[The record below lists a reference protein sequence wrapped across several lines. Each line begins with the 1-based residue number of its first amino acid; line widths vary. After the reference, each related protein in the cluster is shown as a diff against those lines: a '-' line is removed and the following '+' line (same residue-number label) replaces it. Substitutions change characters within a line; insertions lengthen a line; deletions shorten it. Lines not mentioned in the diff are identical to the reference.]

1 MGTLGGRG
9 GTSGIGMTS
18 DRTRARMVERL
29 RADGI
34 RDEVVLSAM
43 NAVPRHIFVD
53 EALAIRAY
61 DDSPLPIGHGQTIS
75 QPWVVARMTEL
86 ARNGRELDGVLEIGT
101 GCGYQTAVLAKL
113 AKTVYTV
120 ERIVALVNKA
130 RRHLQSLK
138 IRNVHLAH
146 GDGTADL
153 GEELAVDAIVVTAG
167 ATHVPTA
174 LIKYLKPGGRMV
186 IPLAS
191 SEEGERGVQRLTV
204 IEANGIGNPG
214 TGVRCGKIRAAVAR
228 PRLNFRAGAKS
239 LDRCAPHCRSSCRTL
254 VIAPLPRSSPSR

>member
-1 MGTLGGRG
+1 MATLGGGRR

-43 NAVPRHIFVD
+43 NAIPRHIFVD

-61 DDSPLPIGHGQTIS
+61 DDSPLPIGSGQTIS

-86 ARNGRELDGVLEIGT
+86 ARNGRDLDGVLEIGT
-101 GCGYQTAVLAKL
+101 GCGYQAAVLARL

-138 IRNVHLAH
+138 IRNVRLAH
-146 GDGTADL
+146 GDGSADL
-153 GEELAVDAIVVTAG
+153 GEDLEVDAIIVSAG

-174 LIKYLKPGGRMV
+174 LLKYLKPGGRMV
-186 IPLAS
+186 LPLAS

-204 IEANGIGNPG
+204 IDAAPAGIREQVFDAVRFVPLLPG
-214 TGVRCGKIRAAVAR
+214 LG
-228 PRLNFRAGAKS
+228 
-239 LDRCAPHCRSSCRTL
+239 
-254 VIAPLPRSSPSR
+254 

>member
-1 MGTLGGRG
+1 MAAPGAGGRG
-9 GTSGIGMTS
+9 TSGSGMTS

-29 RADGI
+29 RTEGI

-43 NAVPRHIFVD
+43 NAIPRHIFVD

-61 DDSPLPIGHGQTIS
+61 DDSPLPIGSGQTIS

-101 GCGYQTAVLAKL
+101 GCGYQTAVLARL

-130 RRHLQSLK
+130 RRHLQALK
-138 IRNVHLAH
+138 IRNVRLAH
-146 GDGTADL
+146 GDGSADL
-153 GEELAVDAIVVTAG
+153 GEALEVDAIVVAAC

-174 LIKYLKPGGRMV
+174 LLGYLKSRGRMV
-186 IPLAS
+186 LPLARADDAGS
-191 SEEGERGVQRLTV
+191 QRLTV
-204 IEANGIGNPG
+204 VEQTPKGFREQTFDAVRFVPLLPG
-214 TGVRCGKIRAAVAR
+214 TA
-228 PRLNFRAGAKS
+228 
-239 LDRCAPHCRSSCRTL
+239 
-254 VIAPLPRSSPSR
+254 

>member
-1 MGTLGGRG
+1 MATPGAGGRG
-9 GTSGIGMTS
+9 TSGSGMTS

-29 RADGI
+29 RTEGI

-43 NAVPRHIFVD
+43 NAIPRHIFVD

-61 DDSPLPIGHGQTIS
+61 DDSPLPIGSGQTIS

-101 GCGYQTAVLAKL
+101 GCGYQTAVLARL

-130 RRHLQSLK
+130 RRHLQALK
-138 IRNVHLAH
+138 IRNVRLAH
-146 GDGTADL
+146 GDGSADL
-153 GEELAVDAIVVTAG
+153 GEALAVDAIIVAAG

-174 LIKYLKPGGRMV
+174 LLRYLKPGGRMV
-186 IPLAS
+186 LPLAKNDD
-191 SEEGERGVQRLTV
+191 GERGVQRLTV
-204 IEANGIGNPG
+204 IEAAPAGIREQGFDAVRFVPLLPG
-214 TGVRCGKIRAAVAR
+214 LA
-228 PRLNFRAGAKS
+228 
-239 LDRCAPHCRSSCRTL
+239 
-254 VIAPLPRSSPSR
+254 

>member
-1 MGTLGGRG
+1 MGTLGPGGR

-18 DRTRARMVERL
+18 DRTRARMVDRL
-29 RADGI
+29 REDGI
-34 RDEVVLSAM
+34 GDEVVLAAM
-43 NAVPRHIFVD
+43 NAIPRHIFVD

-86 ARNGRELDGVLEIGT
+86 ARNGRDLGDVLEIGT
-101 GCGYQTAVLAKL
+101 GCGYQTAVLAQL

-120 ERIVALVNKA
+120 ERIAALVNKA

-138 IRNVHLAH
+138 IRNVRLAH

-153 GEELAVDAIVVTAG
+153 GEALAVDAIVVTAG

-174 LIKYLKPGGRMV
+174 LVKYLKPGGRMV

-191 SEEGERGVQRLTV
+191 SDEGERGVQRLTV
-204 IEANGIGNPG
+204 IEASAAGIREQAFDAVRFVPLLPG
-214 TGVRCGKIRAAVAR
+214 LG
-228 PRLNFRAGAKS
+228 
-239 LDRCAPHCRSSCRTL
+239 
-254 VIAPLPRSSPSR
+254 